1 MKPLVHSLL
10 GRPRIIFED
19 NIKTDIS
26 DMDFDQGKW
35 VVLTEAPIAG
45 FDHQIAITAVII
57 GVSIVKLFPVCLL
70 PRD

>member
-1 MKPLVHSLL
+1 MMKPLAQSQV

-35 VVLTEAPIAG
+35 MVLAE
-45 FDHQIAITAVII
+45 D
-57 GVSIVKLFPVCLL
+57 PVAAFE
-70 PRD
+70 PSYYYYGGDNWR

>member
-1 MKPLVHSLL
+1 
-10 GRPRIIFED
+10 
-19 NIKTDIS
+19 
-26 DMDFDQGKW
+26 